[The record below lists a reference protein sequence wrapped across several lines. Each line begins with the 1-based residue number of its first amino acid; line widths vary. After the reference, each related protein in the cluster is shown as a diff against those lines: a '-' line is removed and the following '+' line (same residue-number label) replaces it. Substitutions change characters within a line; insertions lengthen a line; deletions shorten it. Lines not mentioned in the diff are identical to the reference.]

1 MRAEARGVTWR
12 LLVQVTLSAM
22 LVVVAAAPV
31 VTAQAAAPR
40 WEVRT
45 YVMPETGDTLPY
57 GVYLPEGYDPSRRY
71 PLVVGLHGAGGDH
84 LSVLRY
90 AGMLDAAD
98 KLGAILVT
106 PLGYDRVGGYGA
118 FTALNACER
127 PVDVP
132 AFCSGPVIRGMV
144 ARRRTLPAER
154 DALSERDV
162 LHVTDRAMA
171 ELSVDSSRVVL
182 WGHSMG
188 GGGTYHIASR
198 HPGRFKALAVVA
210 PAPPPSREALQAIG
224 DIPILVIHGDADD
237 TVPVAGSRLTVAMMK
252 QLGMRHE
259 YVEVAGGDHG
269 RIIARDPAMVERVL
283 GFLLEQRP

>member
-1 MRAEARGVTWR
+1 MMQSWR
-12 LLVQVTLSAM
+12 RWVG
-22 LVVVAAAPV
+22 VVALSCVMVLPV
-31 VTAQAAAPR
+31 VGQTAPATAR

-57 GVYLPEGYDPSRRY
+57 GVYLPSGYDASRQY

-98 KLGAILVT
+98 RLGAILVA

-118 FTALNACER
+118 FSALNACER
-127 PVDVP
+127 VGDAP
-132 AFCSGPVIRGMV
+132 AFCEGRIIAGMV
-144 ARRRTLPAER
+144 ARRRTLPPNR
-154 DALSERDV
+154 DALSEQDV
-162 LHVTDRAMA
+162 MHVVDRAVA
-171 ELSVDSSRVVL
+171 NLAVDSSRIVL

-188 GGGTYHIASR
+188 GGGAYHIASR

-224 DIPILVIHGDADD
+224 DIRILVIHGDADD
-237 TVPVAGSRLTVAMMK
+237 TVPVAGSRLTVAMMR
-252 QLGMRHE
+252 QLGIKHE
-259 YVEVAGGDHG
+259 YVEVAGGDHS
-269 RIIARDPAMVERVL
+269 RIIARDPAMVERMFR
-283 GFLLEQRP
+283 FLLGGD